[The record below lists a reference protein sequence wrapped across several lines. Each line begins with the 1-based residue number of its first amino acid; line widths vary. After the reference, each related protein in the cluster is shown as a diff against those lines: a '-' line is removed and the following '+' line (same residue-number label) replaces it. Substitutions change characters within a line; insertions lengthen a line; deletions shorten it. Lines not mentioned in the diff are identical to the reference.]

1 MCVGMDSHGGGQ
13 PGQFC
18 NFPAQDP
25 GPGRPPGAGQALRWP
40 GGAQGDGTVPRVE
53 AAWGHRGSS
62 WPLTGGPGHNL
73 PWPRPWQ
80 LLTLGSTRRGVLRL
94 MKDFMMLPWGVEVGV
109 MSIWFLCTVCRKVR
123 RGRTTCRWD
132 QRQAPGAGQTDQG
145 QTLGGGTEETRIRPQ
160 GRDRGD
166 QGQTPGWGR
175 GAEGGQTCTHLAGRT
190 GRGGGLAPGGLQLL
204 ILQLLLLV
212 QLIHRLLIAALP
224 PAEAWRQR
232 CQGAGPGVLP
242 SAPATPQKRCP
253 LCEQNWAQPP
263 RLQPER
269 YRRGESP

>member
-1 MCVGMDSHGGGQ
+1 MPGWGRPGRQTTLLVTPVSLLGACPPLTSVNSSGITQPSSPANQCPHVCFTLTTQATGREWCVWGDGQSWGGQ

-40 GGAQGDGTVPRVE
+40 GRAQGDGTVPRVE

-73 PWPRPWQ
+73 PRPRPWQ

-123 RGRTTCRWD
+123 RGRTTCRRD

-145 QTLGGGTEETRIRPQ
+145 QTPGGGIDRPGSDPR
-160 GRDRGD
+160 GRDRQTTD
-166 QGQTPGWGR
+166 RRTRVRPWGQDRQTRVRPWGQDR
-175 GAEGGQTCTHLAGRT
+175 QTRV
-190 GRGGGLAPGGLQLL
+190 RP
-204 ILQLLLLV
+204 
-212 QLIHRLLIAALP
+212 
-224 PAEAWRQR
+224 
-232 CQGAGPGVLP
+232 
-242 SAPATPQKRCP
+242 
-253 LCEQNWAQPP
+253 
-263 RLQPER
+263 
-269 YRRGESP
+269 

>member
-1 MCVGMDSHGGGQ
+1 MCVGMDSYGGGR

-73 PWPRPWQ
+73 PRPRPWQ

-145 QTLGGGTEETRIRPQ
+145 QTPGGWTDRP
-160 GRDRGD
+160 GSD
-166 QGQTPGWGR
+166 PG
-175 GAEGGQTCTHLAGRT
+175 GRT
-190 GRGGGLAPGGLQLL
+190 DRPGSDP
-204 ILQLLLLV
+204 
-212 QLIHRLLIAALP
+212 R
-224 PAEAWRQR
+224 RQDR
-232 CQGAGPGVLP
+232 QTRVRPWGQDRQTRVRP
-242 SAPATPQKRCP
+242 
-253 LCEQNWAQPP
+253 
-263 RLQPER
+263 
-269 YRRGESP
+269 